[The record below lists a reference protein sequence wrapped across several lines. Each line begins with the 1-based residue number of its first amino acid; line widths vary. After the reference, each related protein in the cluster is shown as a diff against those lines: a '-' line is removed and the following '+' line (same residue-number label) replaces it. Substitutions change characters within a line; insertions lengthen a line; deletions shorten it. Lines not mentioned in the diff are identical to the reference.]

1 MRFKNK
7 RRISGMAGMMTA
19 VILLAGCGGRDIQNT
34 AAPEE
39 PENISQLPQ
48 DPDGENLAEELS
60 QSESEQ
66 SEQQG
71 QFVQPEQSGQPEQ
84 LVQPEMSARQAQ
96 SEQQGQPDQSG
107 QLPGTETGDRAQGR
121 LDADRILE
129 EQSFQTELNDWGTV
143 RFVSYEPDPSAGNPL
158 DDVTF
163 YLVKGEEILYQFPQI
178 GTNGESGYGMYCD
191 VKFVLFTD
199 TNADGKEDVV
209 IGAEYMTGAGP
220 QGAIPHV
227 VVRIYEDQGDYFTYN
242 EGFSDTVNEYLPW
255 ESNVLARD
263 VKRLIQLTGG
273 KEPLTDYESYSGKWR
288 VSTGFI
294 AAYEDPSPVSRNELT
309 CSIRNGNEFSGS
321 LFTEQGMTERF
332 ASVDDIAGTIE
343 NGELFYEF
351 EDDGWGGTGMLHIT
365 FLPNQINVDVLNY
378 QMAEEN
384 VIGYGI
390 SGNYEMTVR
399 E

>member
-1 MRFKNK
+1 
-7 RRISGMAGMMTA
+7 MAGIMTA
-19 VILLAGCGGRDIQNT
+19 VILLAGCGRRDIQNT
-34 AAPEE
+34 AVPEE
-39 PENISQLPQ
+39 SENVSQLPQ

-60 QSESEQ
+60 QGESEQ

-71 QFVQPEQSGQPEQ
+71 QFVQ
-84 LVQPEMSARQAQ
+84 
-96 SEQQGQPDQSG
+96 SEQQERLVQPDQSG
-107 QLPGTETGDRAQGR
+107 QLPGGETGDRAQGR

-143 RFVSYEPDPSAGNPL
+143 WFVSYEPDPAAENPL
-158 DDVTF
+158 EDVTF

-178 GTNGESGYGMYCD
+178 GTNGESGYGMYYD

-199 TNADGKEDVV
+199 TNVDGKEDVV

-227 VVRIYEDQGDYFTYN
+227 VVRIYEDQGDHFTYN

-351 EDDGWGGTGMLHIT
+351 EDDGWGGTGTLHIT

-399 E
+399 Q

>member
-1 MRFKNK
+1 MCFGKK
-7 RRISGMAGMMTA
+7 RRISGMAGIMTA

-34 AAPEE
+34 AVPEE
-39 PENISQLPQ
+39 LENVSQLPQ

-60 QSESEQ
+60 QGESEQ

-71 QFVQPEQSGQPEQ
+71 QFVQPEQSEQQEQ
-84 LVQPEMSARQAQ
+84 LEMSAQPEQ
-96 SEQQGQPDQSG
+96 SEQQGLPDQSG
-107 QLPGTETGDRAQGR
+107 QLSGTETGDRAQGR

-143 RFVSYEPDPSAGNPL
+143 RFVSYEPDPSTGNPL
-158 DDVTF
+158 EDVTF

-178 GTNGESGYGMYCD
+178 GTNGESGYGMYYD

-227 VVRIYEDQGDYFTYN
+227 VVRIYEDQGDHFTYN
-242 EGFSDTVNEYLPW
+242 EGFSDTVNAYLPW

-263 VKRLIQLTGG
+263 VKRLIWLTGG
-273 KEPLTDYESYSGKWR
+273 KEPLTDYESYSGKWC

-351 EDDGWGGTGMLHIT
+351 EDDGWGGTGTLHIT

-399 E
+399 Q